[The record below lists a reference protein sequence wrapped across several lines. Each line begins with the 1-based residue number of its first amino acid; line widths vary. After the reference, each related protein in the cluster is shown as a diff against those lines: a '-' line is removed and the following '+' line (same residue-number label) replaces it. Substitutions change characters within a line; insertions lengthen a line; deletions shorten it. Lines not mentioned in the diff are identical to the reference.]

1 MVALEWIMGIS
12 LIVMAVFL
20 LIAVLMQSGKD
31 KRLSGSIAGGSDTYY
46 GQNKGKSRDKIV
58 ARLTLIVAIVFS
70 VLVIAMYI
78 IISRFGTTFTA

>member
-20 LIAVLMQSGKD
+20 VIAVLMQSGKD

-46 GQNKGKSRDKIV
+46 GQNKGKSRDKLV
-58 ARLTLIVAIVFS
+58 ARLTLIIAIVFS
-70 VLVIAMYI
+70 VLVVAMYI
-78 IISRFGTTFTA
+78 IIARFGTNIGA